1 MHVCR
6 SNTDGFCYLVFT
18 KNIKYANLS
27 HFMVNIEQFKWKL
40 KREIK
45 ISFREQTT
53 SWDLRVE
60 PFIFMCPLWMLIVPA
75 SVFKVLLSTRL
86 CDCNRRLWIDS
97 SIECSMRVFD
107 KQFIYSNINFSHHL
121 RLKNYTSWLRRR
133 LIINLII
140 IAVKPYLRIRL
151 CDMPKVEGSEIF
163 SDIFH
168 RFIIVF
174 ASRPLLHQKQWY
186 L

>member
-1 MHVCR
+1 MEAEKR
-6 SNTDGFCYLVFT
+6 NY
-18 KNIKYANLS
+18 NIVSWTNNGNGS
-27 HFMVNIEQFKWKL
+27 
-40 KREIK
+40 
-45 ISFREQTT
+45 

-75 SVFKVLLSTRL
+75 SVYRVLLSTQL
-86 CDCNRRLWIDS
+86 CDCYRRLWIES
-97 SIECSMRVFD
+97 LIECSMR

-121 RLKNYTSWLRRR
+121 RFKSTRRGFAVD
-133 LIINLII
+133 LLPTWFI

-151 CDMPKVEGSEIF
+151 CDMPKKDGSKIF

-174 ASRPLLHQKQWY
+174 ASRPLLYQKQWY